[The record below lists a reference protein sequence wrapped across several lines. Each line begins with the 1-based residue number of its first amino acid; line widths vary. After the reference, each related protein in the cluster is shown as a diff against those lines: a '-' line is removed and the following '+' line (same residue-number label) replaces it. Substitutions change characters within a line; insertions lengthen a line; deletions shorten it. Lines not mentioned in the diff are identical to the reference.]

1 MARVQHQ
8 DREAFAVLVERHLGA
23 IHAFNHR
30 FTRNAEDAADLTQ
43 ETFLRVWKSARSWR
57 PGRVRFT
64 TWLYRIAR
72 NQCIDFSRRRRAQ
85 PRRDDGEE
93 VDVDSLESAAPGPE
107 TGSDNAELRRAL
119 ERGLTALP
127 ERQRTAL
134 LLCHR
139 GMSNRDAAAVLEVS
153 VEALESLLARA
164 RRTLRVELRAFR

>member
-1 MARVQHQ
+1 MARVQHR
-8 DREAFAVLVERHLGA
+8 DRDAFAVLVERHLDA
-23 IHAFNHR
+23 IHAFSYR
-30 FTRNAEDAADLTQ
+30 FVRNADDAADLAQ
-43 ETFLRVWKSARSWR
+43 ETFLRVWRNAKSWR

-72 NQCIDFSRRRRAQ
+72 NLCIDAHRRRREA
-85 PRRDDGEE
+85 DE
-93 VDVDSLESAAPGPE
+93 VDVDSLPADGPGAHAGHAA
-107 TGSDNAELRRAL
+107 AELRRAL
-119 ERGLTALP
+119 DRALAGLP

-164 RRTLRVELRAFR
+164 RRALRVELAAFR